1 MTGDL
6 DLAMA
11 GALTGGGLTAAIWR
25 NEGGTFTDI
34 DAGLPA
40 ADLGFAVWGDYDG
53 DGDLDLLYGGNSVE
67 GWITRLY
74 RNDAGHFVDANAG
87 LLGVLWASAAWGDYD
102 NDGDL
107 DAMIIGYDAVAQ
119 TSRSILYKNV
129 GGVLQES
136 GISFHNLYL
145 GTVAW
150 TDYDND
156 GDLDLLLGGNETG
169 VGDFLRVYRNGTT
182 PHNDAPEAPVSPASM
197 VEGTGVFLSWSA
209 GHDQQ
214 TPIAALTYNVRVGTT
229 PGGLEIVAPQSSSA
243 GYRRLLASGNAGEN
257 LGLHLRGLAPRT
269 TYYWAVQ
276 SVDTGFAGSSFT
288 AEGSFTIT
296 AEGPRNVVFTRDAAG
311 FRAVWRGT
319 PGSLYQIQASE
330 DLTTWSTMSTATA
343 ATGTGLFEMLDTP
356 APGTRQRFYRA
367 ALPSVSSLSQTPGRT
382 KKTTAHARPHHRR

>member
-1 MTGDL
+1 MMATSSTVVNGNFVNVFAGSVVWGDYDGDGDLDLLVTGITSASATGQAVTRLYRNDAGTFTSVPHPFPNSYLGGVAWGDYDNDGDL

-214 TPIAALTYNVRVGTT
+214 HQSQHSPIMC
-229 PGGLEIVAPQSSSA
+229 
-243 GYRRLLASGNAGEN
+243 
-257 LGLHLRGLAPRT
+257 
-269 TYYWAVQ
+269 
-276 SVDTGFAGSSFT
+276 
-288 AEGSFTIT
+288 
-296 AEGPRNVVFTRDAAG
+296 
-311 FRAVWRGT
+311 
-319 PGSLYQIQASE
+319 ASE
-330 DLTTWSTMSTATA
+330 PHRAGWKSSRRNPPPPDIVDSSHR
-343 ATGTGLFEMLDTP
+343 ETP
-356 APGTRQRFYRA
+356 A
-367 ALPSVSSLSQTPGRT
+367 RT
-382 KKTTAHARPHHRR
+382 LAFT